1 VPGSLAVL
9 RAELARLRGE
19 PNRTIELARQ
29 ALAGLPERRHILRS
43 LAAWNLARGY
53 WLAGELAEAE
63 PALADIVAERLAV
76 GEYYLALIASW
87 DLGRVQAAQG
97 RLCAAAAT
105 YRRALGLGAEAG
117 PAAHPAQGI
126 AHVGLAEVLCEQD
139 ELEAALDQVTE
150 GIQRCRQ
157 LANSLPLTAGLV
169 TLARIRQARGDRPR
183 ALAAIAEAGEV
194 GPSPEMVDLFN
205 PAPVQRARLLLADG
219 EVDQA
224 ARWLATRGLD
234 ADNEPSHAR
243 ERELLVLARVLLAQQ
258 RPEQARRLLARMG
271 GAAQAQG
278 RTGSLIEVRALE
290 ALALDAAGEQ
300 ARALAALTQTLSLA
314 CPEGYVRVFADEGP
328 TMAALTRR
336 LVAAGRQGAPA
347 AAGQVPLDYL
357 GRLLR
362 AVEQQHKRA
371 LPASRQATM
380 PGLVEALTARE
391 LEVLALLAAGKP
403 TSRSP
408 RSWWSPWTR

>member
-1 VPGSLAVL
+1 
-9 RAELARLRGE
+9 
-19 PNRTIELARQ
+19 
-29 ALAGLPERRHILRS
+29 
-43 LAAWNLARGY
+43 
-53 WLAGELAEAE
+53 
-63 PALADIVAERLAV
+63 
-76 GEYYLALIASW
+76 
-87 DLGRVQAAQG
+87 
-97 RLCAAAAT
+97 
-105 YRRALGLGAEAG
+105 
-117 PAAHPAQGI
+117 
-126 AHVGLAEVLCEQD
+126 
-139 ELEAALDQVTE
+139 
-150 GIQRCRQ
+150 
-157 LANSLPLTAGLV
+157 
-169 TLARIRQARGDRPR
+169 
-183 ALAAIAEAGEV
+183 
-194 GPSPEMVDLFN
+194 MVDLFN

-290 ALALDAAGEQ
+290 ALALDMAGEP
-300 ARALAALTQTLSLA
+300 AWALAALTQALSLA

-328 TMAALTRR
+328 PMAALLRR

-403 TSRSP
+403 NQQIAEELVVTLDTVKKHITHILDKLGAANRMQAVAHARKLGMLP
-408 RSWWSPWTR
+408 